1 MTDKAVGRF
10 EMFLADEKNLREP
23 VGGEDA
29 ERIYGELVSLGER
42 YARQTDE
49 SSSYGPWKEEVGRFD
64 NCSSHLKSRV
74 FREPL
79 KIAIRV
85 HYRGDS
91 FFYAMVTVNNNAR
104 EELTNDFKEY
114 FSTVF
119 REHGYTDLLQT
130 EETRKKARETLK
142 ELGKIPI
149 R

>member
-49 SSSYGPWKEEVGRFD
+49 LSNYGPWKEGFGHFD
-64 NCSSHLKSRV
+64 NFSSHIGA
-74 FREPL
+74 PL
-79 KIAIRV
+79 RIGIRV
-85 HYRGDS
+85 HYWGPS
-91 FFYAMVTVNNNAR
+91 FFYAMVSVNDNSN
-104 EELTNDFKEY
+104 EDLTRDFEDY

-119 REHGYTDLLQT
+119 REHGYTDLAQT
-130 EETRKKARETLK
+130 EETRKKVRETLK
-142 ELGKIPI
+142 ELEKIPI